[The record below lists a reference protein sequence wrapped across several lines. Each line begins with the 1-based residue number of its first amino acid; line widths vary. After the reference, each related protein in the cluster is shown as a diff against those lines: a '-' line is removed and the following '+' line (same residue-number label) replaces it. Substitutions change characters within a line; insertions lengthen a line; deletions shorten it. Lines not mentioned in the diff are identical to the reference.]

1 MLLMYN
7 DVIITQNMLVLS
19 VKLYFFQVLMQILL
33 LFLLPSFYLFI
44 LKVRRVESARR
55 KGITDEISN
64 QLHVDT
70 DINKF

>member
-19 VKLYFFQVLMQILL
+19 VKLYFFLVLMQILL